1 MAKTYWL
8 PFQMPR
14 SRFNN
19 LPLRQL
25 PLGSHLPYSQRSVL
39 SDRQRWKC
47 KLNRSLLRCGGSLY
61 MIISAR
67 SIELDWSNLHSYWY
81 SKCKI
86 LYFLHEMAWMRLW
99 WSNYLVK
106 QFFVGVNHVFS
117 CILFTSMDS
126 DLYSVCQQIFMAYNQ
141 RILTH
146 GNWRI
151 IINYEVASH
160 RWLVTREMLIPPII
174 CAEKVAANHINVDP
188 C

>member
-99 WSNYLVK
+99 WSNYIVK
-106 QFFVGVNHVFS
+106 QFFVGVNHVF
-117 CILFTSMDS
+117 F
-126 DLYSVCQQIFMAYNQ
+126 LYSFCIEGLRFIFCIDCNKSLWHII
-141 RILTH
+141 RILTL

-151 IINYEVASH
+151 IINYEVASSP
-160 RWLVTREMLIPPII
+160 LIGHNCFTDQNI
-174 CAEKVAANHINVDP
+174 CTT
-188 C
+188 

>member
-61 MIISAR
+61 MIISA
-67 SIELDWSNLHSYWY
+67 SIELDLSNLHSYWY

-106 QFFVGVNHVFS
+106 QFFVGVNHVF
-117 CILFTSMDS
+117 F
-126 DLYSVCQQIFMAYNQ
+126 LYSFCIEGLRFIFCIDCNKSLWHII
-141 RILTH
+141 RILTL

-151 IINYEVASH
+151 IINYEVASSP
-160 RWLVTREMLIPPII
+160 LIGHNCFTDQNI
-174 CAEKVAANHINVDP
+174 CTT
-188 C
+188 

>member
-61 MIISAR
+61 MIISA
-67 SIELDWSNLHSYWY
+67 SIELDLSNLHSY
-81 SKCKI
+81 S
-86 LYFLHEMAWMRLW
+86 A
-99 WSNYLVK
+99 
-106 QFFVGVNHVFS
+106 
-117 CILFTSMDS
+117 
-126 DLYSVCQQIFMAYNQ
+126 
-141 RILTH
+141 
-146 GNWRI
+146 
-151 IINYEVASH
+151 
-160 RWLVTREMLIPPII
+160 
-174 CAEKVAANHINVDP
+174 
-188 C
+188 

>member
-25 PLGSHLPYSQRSVL
+25 PLGSHLPYSQHSVL

-106 QFFVGVNHVFS
+106 QFFVGVNHVF
-117 CILFTSMDS
+117 F
-126 DLYSVCQQIFMAYNQ
+126 LYSFCIEGLRFIFCIDCNKSLWHII
-141 RILTH
+141 RILTL

-151 IINYEVASH
+151 IINYEVASSP
-160 RWLVTREMLIPPII
+160 LIGHNCFTDQNI
-174 CAEKVAANHINVDP
+174 CTT
-188 C
+188 

>member
-25 PLGSHLPYSQRSVL
+25 PLGSHLPYSQHSVL

-99 WSNYLVK
+99 WSNYIVK
-106 QFFVGVNHVFS
+106 QFFVGVNHVF
-117 CILFTSMDS
+117 F
-126 DLYSVCQQIFMAYNQ
+126 LYSFCIEGLRFIFCIDCNKSLWHII
-141 RILTH
+141 RILTL

-151 IINYEVASH
+151 IINYEVASSP
-160 RWLVTREMLIPPII
+160 LIGHNCFTDQNI
-174 CAEKVAANHINVDP
+174 CTT
-188 C
+188 